1 VTARAFAGTAARPQS
16 TAEKHGSCRL
26 FVKLWRDQTGRGGSV
41 MTRLRK
47 PGYRLLAEF
56 VALPSAITA
65 ATLVLAVLVG

>member
-1 VTARAFAGTAARPQS
+1 
-16 TAEKHGSCRL
+16 
-26 FVKLWRDQTGRGGSV
+26 

-47 PGYRLLAEF
+47 PGYRLLAEL